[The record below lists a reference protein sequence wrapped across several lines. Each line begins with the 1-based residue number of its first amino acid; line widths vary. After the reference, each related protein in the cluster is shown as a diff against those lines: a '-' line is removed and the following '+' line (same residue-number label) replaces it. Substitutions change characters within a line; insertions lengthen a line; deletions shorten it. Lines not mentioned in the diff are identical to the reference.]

1 MAEPCRQ
8 GENTLDRGFLI
19 QFAVS
24 AAAVAGLVVLSAWA
38 RIARPTPPLDEAQ
51 ARTLLDEEFPGQRP
65 DEIWIAQDGAG
76 ALARSGASALILW
89 RIGDGYVA
97 RATSW
102 ARVLEARLTNG
113 RLRID
118 FDEAA
123 APRAVLAMA
132 DWPPQ
137 GATA

>member
-1 MAEPCRQ
+1 
-8 GENTLDRGFLI
+8 
-19 QFAVS
+19 
-24 AAAVAGLVVLSAWA
+24 VAGLAALPAWA
-38 RIARPTPPLDEAQ
+38 RIARPTPPLGEAQ
-51 ARTLLDEEFPGQRP
+51 ARALLDEEFPGQP
-65 DEIWIAQDGAG
+65 LDAIWIAQDGAG

-102 ARVLEARLTNG
+102 NRVLEARLKNG

-123 APRAVLAMA
+123 APRAVLTMA
-132 DWPPQ
+132 AWPPQ
-137 GATA
+137 GVTA